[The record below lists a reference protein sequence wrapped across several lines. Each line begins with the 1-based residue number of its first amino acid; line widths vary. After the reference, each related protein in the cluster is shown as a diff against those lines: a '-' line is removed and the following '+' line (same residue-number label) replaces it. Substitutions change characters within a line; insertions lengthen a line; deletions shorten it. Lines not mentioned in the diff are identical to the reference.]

1 MKIKVD
7 IILTM
12 DDDTEEERTMQVQV
26 EESIPEGFQNLDVWE
41 QNVRDMGFQT
51 MRSLFRSGIELYEQ
65 GVLSGYE
72 HKDEHCHVIRK
83 GKLDFTLTTAMGKV
97 SFARKRMLCKTC
109 GEWVTPLNEALGL
122 HDDEQGRATTGFKEL
137 SSFCAMNQPYRKAVE
152 MMMRITQDT
161 ETVSHEQMRMM
172 VKGEGRR
179 VRQQEENDRKW
190 SVFHFVRDLLDRPY
204 HVPAGD
210 GKLYVCLDGIFV
222 RSSSGKNRFHEGKV
236 GFICTDER
244 EAIGRKGR
252 KFVPRKTYISS
263 FENSYVLGGRV
274 RSEALKLGLREY
286 KEVFIIGDGAR
297 WIRKIREQYFPG
309 TIYILD
315 WFHLH
320 EKLYEALR
328 LTLPRDSKRRVGT
341 FQEVSSLLWRGHK
354 GSALEQLKILRT
366 QMLSEGMR
374 QEALSQREGLDELIA
389 YIQNN
394 WEGIVNYRQMQ
405 KDGYMVASSLVEKT
419 VDLLVAKRQKKKQGM
434 HWTKMG
440 ADGICALRTL
450 WMNDRWSDYWS
461 QRRERV
467 A

>member
-7 IILTM
+7 ITLTM
-12 DDDTEEERTMQVQV
+12 DDDTEEERTVQVQI
-26 EESIPEGFQNLDVWE
+26 EESIPEGLQNLDVWE
-41 QNVRDMGFQT
+41 QNVRNMGFQT

-65 GVLSGYE
+65 EVLSGYE
-72 HKDEHCHVIRK
+72 HKGKHCHVIRK

-97 SFARKRMLCKTC
+97 SFPRKRMLCKTC
-109 GEWVTPLNEALGL
+109 GEWVTPINEALGL
-122 HDDEQGRATTGFKEL
+122 HDDEQERATTGFKEL

-172 VKGEGRR
+172 VKGEGKR

-204 HVPAGD
+204 HVPAGG

-252 KFVPRKTYISS
+252 KLVPRKTYISS

-274 RSEALKLGLREY
+274 RNEALKLGLREY

-328 LTLPRDSKRRVGT
+328 LTLPRDSKRRVGA
-341 FQEVSSLLWRGHK
+341 FG
-354 GSALEQLKILRT
+354 GEQSVVARPQGEGAGAT
-366 QMLSEGMR
+366 Q
-374 QEALSQREGLDELIA
+374 DIA
-389 YIQNN
+389 HPN
-394 WEGIVNYRQMQ
+394 
-405 KDGYMVASSLVEKT
+405 AF
-419 VDLLVAKRQKKKQGM
+419 
-434 HWTKMG
+434 
-440 ADGICALRTL
+440 
-450 WMNDRWSDYWS
+450 
-461 QRRERV
+461 
-467 A
+467 

>member
-7 IILTM
+7 ITLTM
-12 DDDTEEERTMQVQV
+12 EDDTEEERAVQVQI
-26 EESIPEGFQNLDVWE
+26 EESIPEGLQNLDVWE
-41 QNVRDMGFQT
+41 QNVRNMGFQT
-51 MRSLFRSGIELYEQ
+51 MRSLFRSGMELYEQ
-65 GVLSGYE
+65 EVLSGYE
-72 HKDEHCHVIRK
+72 HKDKHCHVIRK

-97 SFARKRMLCKTC
+97 RFSRKRMLCKTC
-109 GEWVTPLNEALGL
+109 GEWVTPINEALGL
-122 HDDEQGRATTGFKEL
+122 HDDEKERATLGFKEL
-137 SSFCAMNQPYRKAVE
+137 SSLCATNQPYRKAME
-152 MMMRITQDT
+152 MMMRITQDP
-161 ETVSHEQMRMM
+161 EIVSHEQIRLM
-172 VKGEGRR
+172 VKREGRR
-179 VRQQEENDRKW
+179 LRQQEEKDRKW
-190 SVFHFVRDLLDRPY
+190 SVFYLVRDLLDRPY
-204 HVPAGD
+204 HVPTGD

-244 EAIGRKGR
+244 EPVGCKGR
-252 KFVPRKTYISS
+252 KFIPKKIYISS

-274 RSEALKLGLREY
+274 RGEALKLGLREY

-328 LTLPRDSKRRVGT
+328 LTLPRDSKRRVGA
-341 FQEVSSLLWRGHK
+341 FQEVSNHLWRGFK
-354 GSALEQLKILRT
+354 RKALEQLRTLRT
-366 QMLSEGMR
+366 QMLSEGMK
-374 QEALSQREGLDELIA
+374 QKTLAQREGLDELIA

-405 KDGYMVASSLVEKT
+405 KDGYLVASSLVEKAA
-419 VDLLVAKRQKKKQGM
+419 DLLVAKRQKKKQGM

-450 WMNDRWSDYWS
+450 WMNDRWLGYWN